1 MRIAI
6 VSEHYYPQ
14 LGGITEHAYGQA
26 SEFARRGH
34 EVTLITPRLLVQ
46 PRTVDHAP
54 QREELFEIL
63 RIGRAYPFY
72 VNGSEVGSTPASGSI
87 LPVTGDLMIGLE
99 TGESTPSLVDEVDLF
114 DRALSQSEIQA
125 IYNAGS
131 AGKCKGSPTPT
142 PTPTATPTATPT
154 PTPGGRSTPTPR
166 PRPTPAPRPVMQ
178 ASIHARK
185 AK

>member
-26 SEFARRGH
+26 SELARRGH

-72 VNGSEVGSTPASGSI
+72 VNGSEALLAAGPFLASALGRI
-87 LPVTGDLMIGLE
+87 FAKRR
-99 TGESTPSLVDEVDLF
+99 F
-114 DRALSQSEIQA
+114 D
-125 IYNAGS
+125 
-131 AGKCKGSPTPT
+131 
-142 PTPTATPTATPT
+142 
-154 PTPGGRSTPTPR
+154 
-166 PRPTPAPRPVMQ
+166 
-178 ASIHARK
+178 
-185 AK
+185 